1 MRDLTR
7 IWETAQKI
15 IAWGMAPLLEKWPE
29 PPREDGMPDGLPWPD
44 RLLRQL
50 MAVDGDDSVERL
62 GKAQARGQIF
72 ITDDEDRGETEEERI
87 ARELGEWFE
96 AQAAAEAALAAGL
109 AKQTGQQVLVRP
121 TPAMVTPQ
129 TIRQQSVFV
138 RLILDRWLGQN
149 PAGEAIDKAADQ
161 VDRFALGQ
169 LRQVL
174 AIDLRREIPG
184 MQQIIDQFR
193 EANIQL
199 IESGIRGPLEPV
211 PLRRLSLLPDV
222 SQVIEQ
228 AHAQGLRVE
237 ELQAQL
243 VQRFGVSDA
252 RAELIAR
259 DQVLTLN
266 SQVSQYRQQQAGIN
280 QFYWVSARDM
290 KVRESHSAA
299 DNGQAYDYSSPPIVD
314 GESVLPGQP
323 INCRCIAA
331 PVKPVWMKRKP

>member
-1 MRDLTR
+1 VRDLAKVF
-7 IWETAQKI
+7 ETAQRI
-15 IAWGMAPLLEKWPE
+15 VAWGMAPIIDKWPE
-29 PPREDGMPDGLPWPD
+29 PRQDGRNGYSSIPDGIRSSLTT
-44 RLLRQL
+44 
-50 MAVDGDDSVERL
+50 DGQDDYIDIRV
-62 GKAQARGQIF
+62 KADTYRWLFRA
-72 ITDDEDRGETEEERI
+72 DEDDRGETEEERI

-109 AKQTGQQVLVRP
+109 AVQAGQQALVRP
-121 TPAMVTPQ
+121 TPATVTPQ
-129 TIRQQSVFV
+129 AIRQQSIFV
-138 RLILDRWLGQN
+138 RLLLDRWLGQN
-149 PAGEAIDKAADQ
+149 PAGAAIDRAADQ
-161 VDRFALGQ
+161 VDRFALTQ

-174 AIDLRREIPG
+174 TIDLRRDIPG
-184 MQQIIDQFR
+184 MQGIIDQFR

-199 IESGIRGPLEPV
+199 IESGIRGPLEAV
-211 PLRRLSLLPDV
+211 PLRRLGLLPDV

-266 SQVSQYRQQQAGIN
+266 SQVSQHRQQQAGITE
-280 QFYWVSARDM
+280 FTWVTAGDLR
-290 KVRESHSAA
+290 VRPSHREI
-299 DNGQAYDYSSPPIVD
+299 NGQAFSYTNPPVVD

-323 INCRCIAA
+323 INCRCVAA
-331 PVKPVWMKRKP
+331 PVRPAWMQR